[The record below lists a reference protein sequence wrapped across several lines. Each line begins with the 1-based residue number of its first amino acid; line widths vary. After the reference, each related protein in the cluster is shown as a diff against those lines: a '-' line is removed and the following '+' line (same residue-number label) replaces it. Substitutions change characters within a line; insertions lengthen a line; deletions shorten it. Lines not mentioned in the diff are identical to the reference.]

1 MIEEVFSRIFGV
13 VLVGMVLLL
22 LIYDALFR
30 PWKFV
35 KAELD
40 DIKKQLELLDGHFAR
55 LHAFMIAPWLRGD
68 VEKTK
73 EFLRMMEYNKRRE
86 LVTYLFVEEGS

>member
-1 MIEEVFSRIFGV
+1 MIEEVFGRIFGV

-40 DIKKQLELLDGHFAR
+40 DI
-55 LHAFMIAPWLRGD
+55 
-68 VEKTK
+68 
-73 EFLRMMEYNKRRE
+73 
-86 LVTYLFVEEGS
+86 